1 MSRIGNKVIE
11 LPAGVTCTLVD
22 NVATVKG
29 PKGELTVAIPKGI
42 TLHFEENVLTVK
54 RANNEIKQ
62 RELHGTTRSLL
73 ANAVHGVSS
82 GFTKKL
88 ELVGIGFKATQ
99 NGKGVTLDVG
109 YSHRVNIEPEPNA
122 SITVKSPTE
131 IIVEGIDRRAVG
143 QTAAVIRAVRE
154 PEPYLGKGIKY
165 TDERILRKEGKRAG
179 GKK

>member
-11 LPAGVTCTLVD
+11 IPAGVTCTLAD

-42 TLHFEENVLTVK
+42 SLSQEDHHLTVK
-54 RANNEIKQ
+54 RSSNEIKQ

-73 ANAVHGVSS
+73 ANAIIGVSE
-82 GFTKKL
+82 GFSKKL
-88 ELVGIGFKATQ
+88 ELVGIGFRATQ
-99 NGKGVTLDVG
+99 SGKGVILDVG
-109 YSHRVNIEPEPNA
+109 YSHKTEIQPEPNA
-122 SITVKSPTE
+122 NITVKSPTE
-131 IIVEGIDRRAVG
+131 IIVEGIDRQAVG
-143 QTAAVIRAVRE
+143 QTAAEIRAVRK

-165 TDERILRKEGKRAG
+165 SDERILRKEGKRAG